1 MIELTLET
9 SKESN
14 KEKTQNFDLKNKL
27 LQKDNLTSN
36 KEQNIIEEKTP
47 LTQITENEDEK
58 KENQETDFLNKK
70 LKNPKRKIRKFINI
84 LKQIDLDISKLY
96 PEEINK
102 KKKKEENQ
110 KIQIEKF
117 ENEKDE
123 KENKEESTNIKCTIC
138 LENINNPAKLD
149 TCGHEFCT
157 NCIKH
162 WSTLSSECP
171 LCKLNFHNIIFY
183 DEKNM
188 KKEKKVKRKKFKPE
202 KEVIEQWYNNCDEKC
217 LICNK
222 KNNTSYLLIC
232 DKCNFRVCHTFC
244 VGLDYIPDGEFICP
258 ECKINAGIDKENAFN
273 YYKEYKNEICK
284 IRQSDIK
291 INENEGNDI
300 KKKNILNKKNKIKR
314 KRNKVYACFNGY
326 YLRQHPKI
334 YTLRKNKN
342 KK

>member
-1 MIELTLET
+1 MIETSIET

-14 KEKTQNFDLKNKL
+14 KEKVQNTNLKNKL
-27 LQKDNLTSN
+27 FQKDDLTLN
-36 KEQNIIEEKTP
+36 KEQNIIEEKTQ
-47 LTQITENEDEK
+47 LTQITENEDNK
-58 KENQETDFLNKK
+58 YQKQETDFLNKK
-70 LKNPKRKIRKFINI
+70 VKNPKRKIRKFINI
-84 LKQIDLDISKLY
+84 LKQIDLDTSKLY
-96 PEEINK
+96 PDIINK
-102 KKKKEENQ
+102 KKKKEENK

-149 TCGHEFCT
+149 TCEHEFCT

-202 KEVIEQWYNNCDEKC
+202 EEVIEQWYNNCDEKC

-244 VGLDYIPDGEFICP
+244 VGLDYIPDGDFICP
-258 ECKINAGIDKENAFN
+258 ECKIN
-273 YYKEYKNEICK
+273 
-284 IRQSDIK
+284 
-291 INENEGNDI
+291 ENEGNEI
-300 KKKNILNKKNKIKR
+300 KKKYHLNKINNKKK

-334 YTLRKNKN
+334 YTLRKKKN
-342 KK
+342 K